1 MGLCSP
7 TALVVPLAGIIAGLF
22 VGTAAARAQ
31 EAAASVI
38 ATVSAAQTGAG
49 LVGAEVSITGT
60 RIRAVTGP
68 DGVARLEG
76 VPTGTQT
83 VQVRRIGYATALR
96 LVALEAGQPAAIA
109 IPLRVEVVALPEI
122 RVRAKARPT
131 YLDRVGYSRR
141 QARGPGE
148 FVSRAQIEKQ
158 RPRFLSDILRS
169 VPGVGLS
176 ANRMG
181 GDSRA
186 GMTRA
191 SAGGARRCPIQYFVD
206 GVQTWGF
213 NIDDVPPRD
222 VEGLEIY
229 KGASQIPAEFNR
241 GSAMCGVILIWTRIG
256 R

>member
-1 MGLCSP
+1 MGLRSLTTP
-7 TALVVPLAGIIAGLF
+7 FVLPLGMLLLDPG
-22 VGTAAARAQ
+22 AARAQ
-31 EAAASVI
+31 DAAASVV
-38 ATVSAAQTGAG
+38 ATVTAAQTGAG

-60 RIRAVTGP
+60 GIRAVTGP
-68 DGVARLEG
+68 DGVARLAG
-76 VPTGTQT
+76 VPAGTQT

-96 LVALEAGQPAAIA
+96 LVALEVGQPAALTV
-109 IPLRVEVVALPEI
+109 PMRVAVVALPEI
-122 RVRAKARPT
+122 RVRARARPT
-131 YLDRVGYSRR
+131 YLDRVGFSRR

-176 ANRMG
+176 GNRMG

-186 GMTRA
+186 GMLRSSA
-191 SAGGARRCPIQYFVD
+191 SGARRCPIQYFVD